1 MAVNR
6 GKQFEDVFRKDWKQS
21 FPNTFLLRLPD
32 QTSGFYGSRNLCDF
46 IAYFDGIL
54 FLIECKSHSGA
65 SIPFSDISQ
74 YKILSSFVGFKG
86 IRVGVVVWLYDKDM
100 VLYVP
105 VQTIVQMVKDG
116 KKSVGV
122 KSLQE
127 GYNIKIVPSTKM
139 KVFMKSDY
147 RFIRDLQEGE

>member
-32 QTSGFYGSRNLCDF
+32 QTSGFYGFRNLCDF

-74 YKILSSFVGFKG
+74 YKILSSYVGFKG
-86 IRVGVVVWLYDKDM
+86 IRVGVVVWLYDKDV

-105 VQTIVQMVKDG
+105 V
-116 KKSVGV
+116 
-122 KSLQE
+122 
-127 GYNIKIVPSTKM
+127 
-139 KVFMKSDY
+139 
-147 RFIRDLQEGE
+147 